1 MIGVMLLWA
10 DILPSTLRRL
20 GDLEDRVTEI
30 DGVIARIEQ
39 SLAELEVLVKQNM
52 DMVAVAMEMAEAM
65 RDALVSM
72 IPESSQL
79 DVAE

>member
-1 MIGVMLLWA
+1 MGATLLWA
-10 DILPSTLRRL
+10 DISASTLRRL

-30 DGVIARIEQ
+30 EGVIARIEQ

-52 DMVAVAMEMAEAM
+52 DMVAVAVEMAEAM
-65 RDALVSM
+65 REALVSM